1 MVRSIVIP
9 AIPGTA
15 RQGGLSGEGIQ
26 EPQSFAVAPSAR
38 PPGRACLGQALDPRL
53 RGGDG

>member
-9 AIPGTA
+9 AKA
-15 RQGGLSGEGIQ
+15 GIQ

-38 PPGRACLGQALDPRL
+38 PPGRAGLGQALDPRL